1 MKLSLQN
8 ARAALGF
15 LLVCSCLVGA
25 APVRAAQTDDQI
37 LAEMQIEVNRLKKEM
52 HAASDDMERFTALQK
67 QMQALLADTMSKVSP
82 RSRAAMEVSMKV
94 LGPLMEEGV
103 AYSEAVQKYTD
114 AGGFDY
120 ASASSAEIIDGRLE
134 LLAELEQL
142 NEGLIKRAA
151 SLDADIDAVLKAS
164 KLNAAD
170 KAGFMKGFQASTG
183 GRLGALRAVRTLD
196 ARLYGEVRGIYGQL
210 REQLGKWSVEDEA
223 IAFEDDAQVAIYN
236 ARLERI
242 NVIAERQDVAQRR
255 ALGVE

>member
-1 MKLSLQN
+1 MKLSRY
-8 ARAALGF
+8 ARVALGC
-15 LLVCSCLVGA
+15 LLVGSCLVVA
-25 APVRAAQTDDQI
+25 SPARAAQTDEQI
-37 LAEMQIEVNRLKKEM
+37 LADMQTEVNRLKQEM
-52 HAASDDMERFTALQK
+52 HAASDDMERVAELQK
-67 QMQALLADTMSKVSP
+67 QMQALLADAMTKVTP

-94 LGPLMEEGV
+94 LGPLMEGGV
-103 AYSEAVQKYTD
+103 SYTEAVQKYMD

-120 ASASSAEIIDGRLE
+120 ASATSAEIIDRRLE
-134 LLAELEQL
+134 GLASVEQL
-142 NEGLIKRAA
+142 NEGLLKRAS

-164 KLNAAD
+164 KLSAAE
-170 KAGFMKGFQASTG
+170 KAGFLKGFQTSTG

-210 REQLGKWSVEDEA
+210 REQLGKWTVEDGS